1 MTHPVDLPTWWP
13 RGRDFGR
20 GSIAVVDPY
29 LGRHIADV
37 PVATVDDV
45 DDAVRRA
52 AVRLPPPPPVE
63 RAEIL
68 ERAARIVSD
77 RCDDFARV
85 IALEAGKPLKQARGE
100 VLRCVDTLVFSAVEA
115 RSMSGSMVPM
125 EGSAAGVGKLGI
137 VVREPVGVIGAIAP
151 FNFPLNLVTHKVGP
165 AIAAGCPIVLKP
177 ASKTPLS
184 ALGLAAVLQEAGL
197 AEDALQ
203 VIPGGGDVGQAIAE
217 HPDVALVSFT
227 GSHTVGRSLQAAV
240 PGKPVLLELGNA
252 TPVIVAGDADLDDA
266 AMRIALSGYTHA
278 GQSCVSVQRVY
289 VERAVYD
296 DFLERLVPRVEAL
309 RFGDPLDPQTDVGP
323 VIDPDAADR
332 ILTVIREAETA
343 GGVVRVGGDTIDGH
357 VRPTVVADLPP
368 DCSLSREEVF
378 GPVIGVA
385 AVDSL
390 GEGVDRANATTLG
403 LQAGIFSGRV
413 DHAIRLAGQLD
424 FGGVLINETPT
435 FRADQMPY
443 GGVKESGNT
452 REGPRS
458 AVRSMTV
465 EKLIVMRLPE

>member
-1 MTHPVDLPTWWP
+1 
-13 RGRDFGR
+13 
-20 GSIAVVDPY
+20 
-29 LGRHIADV
+29 
-37 PVATVDDV
+37 
-45 DDAVRRA
+45 
-52 AVRLPPPPPVE
+52 
-63 RAEIL
+63 
-68 ERAARIVSD
+68 
-77 RCDDFARV
+77 
-85 IALEAGKPLKQARGE
+85 
-100 VLRCVDTLVFSAVEA
+100 
-115 RSMSGSMVPM
+115 MSGSMVPM